1 MSLYF
6 KEIDD
11 GNMDEDFLYS
21 LDHARELAGI
31 PFVITSAYRTVEN
44 ELSNGRDGTSSH
56 TKGLAVD
63 IRVRSSSERYT
74 ILNALICVGFNRIG
88 IGQNFIHV
96 DQDPDK
102 VSNVIWTYKN
112 K

>member
-1 MSLYF
+1 MTLYF

-11 GNMDEDFLYS
+11 GNMNQEFLYN
-21 LDHARELAGI
+21 LDRARELAGI
-31 PFVITSAYRTVEN
+31 PFVITSAYRTPEKNKEVGGSVN
-44 ELSNGRDGTSSH
+44 SSH
-56 TKGLAVD
+56 LKGLAVD

-96 DQDPDK
+96 DQDLEK

>member
-1 MSLYF
+1 MTLYF

-11 GNMDEDFLYS
+11 GNMNQEFLHN
-21 LDHARELAGI
+21 LDRARELAGI
-31 PFVITSAYRTVEN
+31 PFVITSSYRTPEKNKEVGGSEN
-44 ELSNGRDGTSSH
+44 SSH
-56 TKGLAVD
+56 LKGLAVD
-63 IRVRSSSERYT
+63 IRVRSSSERHT
-74 ILNALICVGFNRIG
+74 ILGSLICVGFNRIG

-102 VSNVIWTYKN
+102 ASNVIWTYKN